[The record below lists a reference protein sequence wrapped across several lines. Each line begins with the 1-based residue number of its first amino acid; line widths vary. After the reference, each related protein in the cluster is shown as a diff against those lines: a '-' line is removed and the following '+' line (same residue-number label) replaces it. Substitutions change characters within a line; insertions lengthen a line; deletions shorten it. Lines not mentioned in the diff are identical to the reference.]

1 MVPVPDGKLFSGSRH
16 AYLRLGRDRRDVS
29 DSEAGGAELKPCVF
43 IHTNEKQ
50 VVGALVAAHALRRN
64 ARRPDSFGVRII
76 HTKDYPWLAA
86 RQGQAFKRG
95 GAVRAWDMRDLQSFT
110 PLRFL
115 PPQLMNYQGRAAV
128 IDPDVFALADVSEL
142 LNRDMQGRAILCRM
156 RDGPKGR
163 HGYYASSVMLL
174 DCGRLRHWRPQEDF
188 EALFSFERDYMD
200 WISLKLEPPQSIDA
214 LETVWNDFDRLTPQ
228 TKMLHNTRRITQP
241 WKAGLPID
249 FTVAESF
256 KPVALYNS
264 VLRLARRVVGPGK
277 LVGRY
282 LRHPDRAQ
290 ERLFFGLLRECLDNG
305 RVSQSLLCDEMA
317 RGHIRHDA
325 FEVLERTRP
334 LAA

>member
-1 MVPVPDGKLFSGSRH
+1 MAKR
-16 AYLRLGRDRRDVS
+16 
-29 DSEAGGAELKPCVF
+29 EAELNPCVF

-64 ARRPDSFGVRII
+64 ASRPDSFDVRII

-86 RQGQAFKRG
+86 RQGQSFMRD
-95 GAVRAWDMRDLQSFT
+95 GAIRTWDAGDLQSFT

-115 PPQLMNYQGRAAV
+115 PPQLMDYVGRAAI
-128 IDPDVFALADVSEL
+128 IDPDIFAVADVGEL
-142 LNRDMQGRAILCRM
+142 LCRDMAGKAILCRM
-156 RDGPKGR
+156 RDGPKGA

-174 DCGRLRHWRPQEDF
+174 DCSQLQHWRPREDF
-188 EALFSFERDYMD
+188 DSLFSFERDYMD
-200 WISLKLEPPQSIDA
+200 WISLKLEPPQTIGA
-214 LETVWNDFDRLTPQ
+214 LESVWNDFDRLTPQ

-241 WKAGLPID
+241 WKTGLAID

-256 KPVALYNS
+256 KPVPFYSS
-264 VLRLARRVVGPGK
+264 VLYIARQVVGPGK
-277 LVGRY
+277 LIGRY

-305 RVSQSLLCDEMA
+305 QVSESLLRDEMA
-317 RGHIRHDA
+317 RGHIRRDA
-325 FEVLERTRP
+325 FEVLDRTRP

>member
-1 MVPVPDGKLFSGSRH
+1 MVPVPDGKLLSGSRP
-16 AYLRLGRDRRDVS
+16 AYLRLGRNRRDVS

-76 HTKDYPWLAA
+76 HTKDYPWLASAGSGFQAGRSGSRLGYA
-86 RQGQAFKRG
+86 RPAIFHP
-95 GAVRAWDMRDLQSFT
+95 AAI
-110 PLRFL
+110 L

-163 HGYYASSVMLL
+163 HGYYASSVMFL

-249 FTVAESF
+249 FSVAESF

-305 RVSQSLLCDEMA
+305 RVSKLLLCDEMA

-325 FEVLERTRP
+325 FEVLERTRS